1 MSARPIL
8 YLLFASSVGCVSYD
22 RNDAKPEA
30 IAAAVAARAGGTF
43 SVDEAIE
50 LALRQNPTLRAAEA
64 NARDAGAATLVP
76 LTALVQWRG
85 RNRTIEASLDP
96 IALLGLGQRG
106 AAIATAEARQ
116 LEATATLAT
125 LRWRT
130 IAAVVEEFLVDAAL
144 NNLQVE
150 DLQLDVDAF
159 VSAGL
164 ASRVAAQQLLAAQA
178 RALSEQAELQ
188 RARQINQARLRELLG
203 LPASAELLLAEIDQQ
218 WLLQPDGTDQQLLSR
233 PDLALAAARFEVA
246 DASFYQAVTDQY
258 PALQVGPNISLM
270 GDPMRAMAMLQ
281 IPIGMHGLAEA
292 ARERREA
299 APADTET
306 AFLQAR
312 REATNSDAQL
322 AAANAVASATAAAVQ
337 ANIAALRSAR
347 AALEVEVDAFAQVAN
362 IAGMVVRETME
373 HRIAA
378 ITKARAIAQRAVAYG
393 WPRTANNSEQL

>member
-1 MSARPIL
+1 MSRPG
-8 YLLFASSVGCVSYD
+8 SVGGS
-22 RNDAKPEA
+22 
-30 IAAAVAARAGGTF
+30 
-43 SVDEAIE
+43 
-50 LALRQNPTLRAAEA
+50 
-64 NARDAGAATLVP
+64 RDSRP
-76 LTALVQWRG
+76 
-85 RNRTIEASLDP
+85 S
-96 IALLGLGQRG
+96 
-106 AAIATAEARQ
+106 
-116 LEATATLAT
+116 TLAT

-233 PDLALAAARFEVA
+233 PDLALAAARFQVA

-292 ARERREA
+292 AREPREA
-299 APADTET
+299 ARADIET

-347 AALEVEVDAFAQVAN
+347 AALRTTWSGSVSRPRRSRSSTCSPARYPAVGGRSWVVTVAS
-362 IAGMVVRETME
+362 ASR
-373 HRIAA
+373 R
-378 ITKARAIAQRAVAYG
+378 
-393 WPRTANNSEQL
+393 